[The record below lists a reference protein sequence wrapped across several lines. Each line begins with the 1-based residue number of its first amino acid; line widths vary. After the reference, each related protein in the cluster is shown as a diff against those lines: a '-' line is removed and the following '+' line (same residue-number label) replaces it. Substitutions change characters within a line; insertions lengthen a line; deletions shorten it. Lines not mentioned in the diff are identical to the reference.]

1 LSENADF
8 GAVYMEPLEVA
19 KKKWNFLIA
28 SSQSWDGCYIVL
40 SSTQKLYHI
49 SIVHEGFWHK
59 LNYFCFV
66 EFLKTYLLLMPKL
79 L

>member
-28 SSQSWDGCYIVL
+28 SSQSWDGCLHRVELNPKIISHIHSTWRVL
-40 SSTQKLYHI
+40 A
-49 SIVHEGFWHK
+49 
-59 LNYFCFV
+59 
-66 EFLKTYLLLMPKL
+66 
-79 L
+79 